1 MPFNHSLSLL
11 LRTDIEPNF
20 QRSKTLSFFST
31 FRKVL
36 TIILLIFKKFLKT
49 LSVLSL
55 SLIIFVISP

>member
-20 QRSKTLSFFST
+20 QRSKTLRFFST

-36 TIILLIFKKFLKT
+36 TIILLIFKNFLKN
-49 LSVLSL
+49 
-55 SLIIFVISP
+55 FQDCHFP